1 MEVKALEGFK
11 RYKPTL
17 NFLSKKEFSQLKN
30 GKTVKIKQVVAEALI
45 GMGWVKKAS
54 VLKVKKE
61 GK

>member
-17 NFLSKKEFSQLKN
+17 NFLSKKEFSQLKS
-30 GKTVKIKQVVAEALI
+30 GKIVKIKEVVAEALI
-45 GMGWVKKAS
+45 GMGWVKAVS
-54 VLKVKKE
+54 VSKSKKE